1 MELLITADQFII
13 QYKPFLMFILLLAG
27 LVLFFLSKLWRKKY
41 KESNRFGFKPSVLFI
56 VSFIFIMGGIHFFV
70 YKVVFNK
77 DKIIL
82 FNIRDF
88 NRQLEWKMIDKVE
101 YQPVNQVMVY
111 MKAIQNGAI
120 PNKVKQN
127 EQPILIDLK
136 RLDSDSMDKVK
147 ILIAYKLKQSQ
158 KSIAKNNKK
167 PLVEK
172 IQKPLSKMTETN
184 L

>member
-1 MELLITADQFII
+1 MELLILPDQFII
-13 QYKPFLMFILLLAG
+13 QYKPFLMFILLLTG

-70 YKVVFNK
+70 YKIVFNK

-82 FNIRDF
+82 FNIQDF

-101 YQPVNQVMVY
+101 YEPVNQVMVY
-111 MKAIQNGAI
+111 MKTIQNEAM
-120 PNKVKQN
+120 PNGSVQN

-136 RLDSDSMDKVK
+136 RLDPESMDKVK

-167 PLVEK
+167 PIAEK
-172 IQKPLSKMTETN
+172 ILKPLSKVKETN

>member
-1 MELLITADQFII
+1 MELIITADQFII

-27 LVLFFLSKLWRKKY
+27 LLFFFLSKLWRKNY

-70 YKVVFNK
+70 YKIVFNK

-82 FNIRDF
+82 FNIQDF

-101 YQPVNQVMVY
+101 YEPLNQVMVY
-111 MKAIQNGAI
+111 MKSM
-120 PNKVKQN
+120 PN
-127 EQPILIDLK
+127 EQPILIDLQ
-136 RLDSDSMDKVK
+136 RLDPDSMDKVK

-167 PLVEK
+167 PLAEK
-172 IQKPLSKMTETN
+172 IQKPLSKATETN

>member
-1 MELLITADQFII
+1 MELIITADQFII

-27 LVLFFLSKLWRKKY
+27 LLFFFLSKLWRKNY
-41 KESNRFGFKPSVLFI
+41 KENNRFGFKPSVLFI

-82 FNIRDF
+82 FNIQDF

-101 YQPVNQVMVY
+101 YEPLNQVMVY
-111 MKAIQNGAI
+111 MKSM
-120 PNKVKQN
+120 PN
-127 EQPILIDLK
+127 EQPILIDLQ
-136 RLDSDSMDKVK
+136 RLDPDSMDKVK

-167 PLVEK
+167 PLAEK
-172 IQKPLSKMTETN
+172 IQKPLSKATETN